1 MGGDEF
7 MVLCRLEDDHTLP
20 NLLEELR
27 QNTSRVIHLGGDHLD
42 GDALVPRLSMGAAVF
57 PDDATDA
64 EALLNNADLA
74 MYRAKG
80 DPLVD
85 TCFYDATIDER
96 TRLRRGLIA
105 DLREASERGE
115 LFLHFQ
121 AQASVASGET
131 LGYEA
136 LLRWHHPQLGPI
148 SPAEFIPLA
157 EESRLIVP
165 IGEWVLRTA
174 CAEAARWEP
183 PYRLSVNLSA
193 VQLAEPGFA
202 ATILEVLLETG
213 IAPDRLEL
221 EVTETAVFSDRE
233 QALRTLREIKE
244 LGVTIALDDFGVG
257 YSSLDALRMFP
268 FDRIKLDRSF
278 FIGDTRERTVALVE
292 TVLALGRIF
301 GMSVLAEGIETDE
314 QLALLSDTGCDE
326 VQGYLFGRP
335 KSLEEIIDAGELSR
349 IESAKDEVAVSRG
362 EAVVDR

>member
-1 MGGDEF
+1 M
-7 MVLCRLEDDHTLP
+7 
-20 NLLEELR
+20 
-27 QNTSRVIHLGGDHLD
+27 
-42 GDALVPRLSMGAAVF
+42 
-57 PDDATDA
+57 
-64 EALLNNADLA
+64 
-74 MYRAKG
+74 
-80 DPLVD
+80 
-85 TCFYDATIDER
+85 
-96 TRLRRGLIA
+96 
-105 DLREASERGE
+105 
-115 LFLHFQ
+115 
-121 AQASVASGET
+121 
-131 LGYEA
+131 
-136 LLRWHHPQLGPI
+136 
-148 SPAEFIPLA
+148 
-157 EESRLIVP
+157 P

-202 ATILEVLLETG
+202 ATILEVLVETG

-301 GMSVLAEGIETDE
+301 GMSVLAEGIETHE

-335 KSLEEIIDAGELSR
+335 KSLEEIIDAGELSQ
-349 IESAKDEVAVSRG
+349 IGSAKDEVAASRG
-362 EAVVDR
+362 EAVADR